1 MVDEPRKSQLRKQ
14 LTAIMPLLCTKLD
27 AKYWQGM
34 HDIVSG
40 MLLIEPQ
47 PPMERIFIILSAF
60 LQIFL
65 PFAFKDEEAVRLR
78 HVLEMIRLLLQY
90 HDPSRFRYTLFQD
103 DILICFMLTI

>member
-1 MVDEPRKSQLRKQ
+1 
-14 LTAIMPLLCTKLD
+14 MPLLCTKLD

-47 PPMERIFIILSAF
+47 PPMERIFVILSAF

-65 PFAFKDEEAVRLR
+65 PFAFNDEEAVRLR

-90 HDPSRFRYTLFQD
+90 HDPSRFCYTLFHD
-103 DILICFMLTI
+103 VLVCIVLMIGLYLYF